1 MTALDSKSASVPDT
15 LNVPAGFSTAGGGAA
30 SASTL
35 AKNNKQRHDLTN
47 LRRPQPMLPR
57 PIIDELS
64 IILGRRALRYETERP
79 RDSGLSVRT
88 RKEALVI

>member
-1 MTALDSKSASVPDT
+1 
-15 LNVPAGFSTAGGGAA
+15 
-30 SASTL
+30 
-35 AKNNKQRHDLTN
+35 
-47 LRRPQPMLPR
+47 MLPR

-88 RKEALVI
+88 RKEALVIIIIYLYALVSSA